1 MGGAEVFGSPF
12 DQLTGDGLLLSVHD
26 FLDSTSTLQ

>member
-12 DQLTGDGLLLSVHD
+12 DQLTDDGLSLSVHD